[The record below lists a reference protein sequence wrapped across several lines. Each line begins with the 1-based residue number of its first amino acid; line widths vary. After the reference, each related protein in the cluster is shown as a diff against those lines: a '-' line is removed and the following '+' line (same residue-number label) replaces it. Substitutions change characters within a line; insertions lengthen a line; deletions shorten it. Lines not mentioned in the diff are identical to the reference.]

1 MPSACVTRRTSR
13 LKCGTLAS
21 VRCCSRLHW
30 RGLCWLLVP
39 LRFVHRSRCLLPLP
53 TEKRLEEEVQ
63 RGSVV
68 CLQEVC
74 TSWGG
79 RLLGFFARNQYM
91 FVHTNYSGDR
101 MGVGIAY
108 PLGAF
113 QLLEA
118 DLPRIAGT
126 KQWPPQPRPSTV
138 RALLDFALAVPV
150 GAWTGATGRL
160 RAKTPKAIK
169 SAVSSVVGTVSGVI
183 ARVCARR
190 QVSGAPWGGDP
201 SADVWQAAQRRQNR
215 AAMLRLQHIATGVEF
230 VVGTYHMP
238 CAFRTPAM
246 MVIHAA
252 LVGQKVTR
260 YRATWRRAG
269 CVLV

>member
-1 MPSACVTRRTSR
+1 M
-13 LKCGTLAS
+13 
-21 VRCCSRLHW
+21 
-30 RGLCWLLVP
+30 LVP

-215 AAMLRLQHIATGVEF
+215 AAMLRLQHIVTGVEF

-269 CVLV
+269 CALV

>member
-1 MPSACVTRRTSR
+1 MSKKCVPALYRTAARAMPHTAHSFRPQSRNRPQTS
-13 LKCGTLAS
+13 S
-21 VRCCSRLHW
+21 PVYSRP
-30 RGLCWLLVP
+30 VY
-39 LRFVHRSRCLLPLP
+39 
-53 TEKRLEEEVQ
+53 
-63 RGSVV
+63 
-68 CLQEVC
+68 
-74 TSWGG
+74 SWYILGG
-79 RLLGFFARNQYM
+79 QLTGERAR
-91 FVHTNYSGDR
+91 
-101 MGVGIAY
+101 
-108 PLGAF
+108 
-113 QLLEA
+113 
-118 DLPRIAGT
+118 
-126 KQWPPQPRPSTV
+126 
-138 RALLDFALAVPV
+138 
-150 GAWTGATGRL
+150 
-160 RAKTPKAIK
+160 
-169 SAVSSVVGTVSGVI
+169 AVSSVVGTVSGVI